1 MQGRSCGQTVARAAE
16 VGVADVGVTTGD
28 HLVSGQQ
35 LMGPEALVIR
45 HHQMSPHPD
54 SLDNPGPE
62 VGVGAAELVLL
73 EAEAAAVAGHG
84 QAPVLPV

>member
-1 MQGRSCGQTVARAAE
+1 
-16 VGVADVGVTTGD
+16 
-28 HLVSGQQ
+28 
-35 LMGPEALVIR
+35 
-45 HHQMSPHPD
+45 MSPHSD